1 MGNERVT
8 PNLAPE
14 AVEHGEVMISL
25 KGMEAEKLNNLT
37 VHASLR

>member
-8 PNLAPE
+8 LSLAPE

-37 VHASLR
+37 ARASLR